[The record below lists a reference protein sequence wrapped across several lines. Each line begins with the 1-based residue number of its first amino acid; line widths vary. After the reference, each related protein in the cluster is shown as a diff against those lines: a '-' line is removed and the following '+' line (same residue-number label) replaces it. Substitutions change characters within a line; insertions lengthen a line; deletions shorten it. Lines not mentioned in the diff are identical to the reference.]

1 MRCTPTEILRGP
13 GHGRRLLEAP
23 EAEAQVRG
31 CHCVWLDS
39 YTFQAPTFYQFGYE
53 VFGMLPDDP
62 APHRRVFLTKTL

>member
-1 MRCTPTEILRGP
+1 
-13 GHGRRLLEAP
+13 
-23 EAEAQVRG
+23 
-31 CHCVWLDS
+31 VWLDS